1 MFVDATAATPIEV
14 ATITAADYLVAVGLG
29 LALALA
35 AAALGA
41 WVILLGREY
50 EPTPPE
56 TDSQEAVETQ
66 ELPESVR
73 RRPGPRTGTLHG
85 PVYRRSDD
93 ETVVIE
99 PAETRR

>member
-1 MFVDATAATPIEV
+1 MSVEFTATPIEV

-29 LALALA
+29 FVLALA

-41 WVILLGREY
+41 WVFSQGGEC
-50 EPTPPE
+50 EPPPAD
-56 TDSQEAVETQ
+56 TDSWESAETQ

-73 RRPGPRTGTLHG
+73 RRSGLRTGTLHG

-93 ETVVIE
+93 DTVVVK